1 MSFLFINALNSS
13 PTSFSLTFSFTTEK
27 CFSRLFSTTAK
38 IIFPTR
44 SASFFFFCFQFTYL
58 FLVPLRPFVLHMTLC
73 HECKAKNYAYERQ
86 IRRFSYA
93 YALIL
98 RVPTPFISF
107 NSPPSP
113 AQRRLFNQNVRKKG
127 EKEPSDNAWLNIF

>member
-86 IRRFSYA
+86 ISRFSVA

-98 RVPTPFISF
+98 RVPTPFIFLIHRLRPHSV
-107 NSPPSP
+107 
-113 AQRRLFNQNVRKKG
+113 AYLIRTYARKERRSRAITHG
-127 EKEPSDNAWLNIF
+127 